1 MHILGD
7 SNICGLATHVEYL
20 NRTSDFWLGF
30 GQTPVAWKVL
40 MNRYAN
46 NLEMDVQLGNHIAV
60 LMSKGTEGDWVVLR
74 TKQGEAA

>member
-1 MHILGD
+1 
-7 SNICGLATHVEYL
+7 
-20 NRTSDFWLGF
+20 
-30 GQTPVAWKVL
+30 